1 MPYGGTKNLRCGVI
15 DSIAKSVSNT
25 VKDANKVKCEGCDDY
40 EAATMHC
47 VDCGQNFGPQCLSTH
62 RKMKVSTSHQ
72 LLPLHDVLKG
82 KVEVTRVPRC
92 QKHPMFELNTFCN
105 ACSVVACPQCAVSD
119 HLGHTFR
126 PLGMVSGDLRDRII
140 DMAFTIS
147 QREEMAR
154 KAISALDDAIF
165 SADDSRPAAE
175 KEIQS
180 FSALLHSALDARI
193 AELVS
198 DVHEKGDQL
207 RKSKVKDKED
217 TQSAAAEL
225 RGFTTFVEGLVAQGS
240 PLEIAGSFQEVI
252 KGSLFLFSFFSF
264 YFFLLFVIFLIF

>member
-1 MPYGGTKNLRCGVI
+1 MPYGGTKNLRCGVLI

-62 RKMKVSTSHQ
+62 RKMKVLTSHQ

-82 KVEVTRVPRC
+82 KVEVKRVPRC

-126 PLGMVSGDLRDRII
+126 PLEMVSGDLRDRII

-147 QREEMAR
+147 QREQMAR
-154 KAISALDDAIF
+154 KTISVLMMQF
-165 SADDSRPAAE
+165 SPLNIPDQRRKKFNLSRPCCT
-175 KEIQS
+175 
-180 FSALLHSALDARI
+180 LLWMP
-193 AELVS
+193 V
-198 DVHEKGDQL
+198 L
-207 RKSKVKDKED
+207 RSWCQ
-217 TQSAAAEL
+217 T
-225 RGFTTFVEGLVAQGS
+225 FTKRATS
-240 PLEIAGSFQEVI
+240 
-252 KGSLFLFSFFSF
+252 
-264 YFFLLFVIFLIF
+264 